1 MRSPSRPPTV
11 TASTFRKMSD
21 DVVLFE
27 HRQPGIALITL
38 NRPER
43 LNTWNGPLATRYFE
57 LLDQAAA
64 DPDVKV
70 IVVTGAGRGFCAGAD
85 METLQSIGASE
96 GAGRGEGAGGA
107 EAAAGGRPQYHTT
120 LIPKPVIAAVNG
132 ACAGIGMVQ
141 ALMCDMRFAAAGAK
155 FTTAF
160 SRRGLIA
167 EYGMSW
173 VLPRLVG
180 TARALDL
187 LYSGRVFLAEE
198 AAQMGLVNEVVAPEH
213 LLDRTLEFAAELA
226 TYASPTSMSVIKRQV
241 YGDWDRGLVAAT
253 DDAIE
258 MMKASLRRSDFK
270 EGVASFLQ
278 KRPPAF
284 AAVDEEA

>member
-1 MRSPSRPPTV
+1 
-11 TASTFRKMSD
+11 MSD
-21 DVVLFE
+21 DVVLIE
-27 HRQPGIALITL
+27 HREPGIALITL

-43 LNTWNGPLATRYFE
+43 LNAWNGPLATRYFE

-64 DPDVKV
+64 DPAVKV

-85 METLQSIGASE
+85 METLQDIGAASGSD
-96 GAGRGEGAGGA
+96 GAIS
-107 EAAAGGRPQYHTT
+107 AAGGRPQYHTT

-141 ALMCDMRFAAAGAK
+141 ALMCDIRFAAAGAK

-173 VLPRLVG
+173 ILPRLIG
-180 TARALDL
+180 NARALDL
-187 LYSGRVFLAEE
+187 LLSGRVFLAEE

-226 TYASPTSMSVIKRQV
+226 QFASPTSMAVIKRQV
-241 YGDWDRGLVAAT
+241 YGDWDRGLIPAT

-258 MMKASLRRSDFK
+258 MMKASLQRPDFK
-270 EGVASFLQ
+270 EGVASFMQ

-284 AAVDEEA
+284 GPIAPDA

>member
-1 MRSPSRPPTV
+1 MTDP
-11 TASTFRKMSD
+11 
-21 DVVLFE
+21 VVLVE
-27 HRQPGIALITL
+27 HRDPGIALITL

-43 LNTWNGPLATRYFE
+43 LNAWNGELATRYFE
-57 LLDQAAA
+57 LLDAAAA
-64 DPDVKV
+64 DPAVKV

-85 METLQSIGASE
+85 MDTLQSIGASS
-96 GAGRGEGAGGA
+96 GTGGA
-107 EAAAGGRPQYHTT
+107 ESAAGGRPQYHTT
-120 LIPKPVIAAVNG
+120 LVPKPVIAAVNG

-141 ALMCDMRFAAAGAK
+141 ALMCDIRFAAAGAK

-160 SRRGLIA
+160 ARRGLIA

-187 LYSGRVFLAEE
+187 LFSGRVILAEE

-213 LLDRTLEFAAELA
+213 LLDRTLEYAAELA
-226 TYASPTSMSVIKRQV
+226 THSSPTSMAVMKRQV
-241 YGDWDRGLVAAT
+241 YGDWDRGVVPAT
-253 DDAIE
+253 GDAIE
-258 MMKASLRRSDFK
+258 LMKASLRRPDFK

-278 KRPPAF
+278 KRNPDF
-284 AAVDEEA
+284 AAIDPSV

>member
-1 MRSPSRPPTV
+1 MTEP
-11 TASTFRKMSD
+11 
-21 DVVLFE
+21 VVLLE
-27 HRQPGIALITL
+27 HRDPGIALITL

-43 LNTWNGPLATRYFE
+43 LNAWNGELATRYFE
-57 LLDQAAA
+57 LLDEAAA
-64 DPDVKV
+64 DPAVKV

-85 METLQSIGASE
+85 MDTLQGIGASS
-96 GAGRGEGAGGA
+96 GSGGA
-107 EAAAGGRPQYHTT
+107 ESAAGGRPQYHTT
-120 LIPKPVIAAVNG
+120 LVPKPVIAAVNG

-141 ALMCDMRFAAAGAK
+141 ALMCDIRFAAAGAK

-160 SRRGLIA
+160 ARRGLIA

-187 LYSGRVFLAEE
+187 LFSGRVILAEE

-213 LLDRTLEFAAELA
+213 LLDRTLEYAAELA
-226 TYASPTSMSVIKRQV
+226 TYSSPTSMSVMKRQV
-241 YGDWDRGLVAAT
+241 YGDWDRGVVPAT
-253 DDAIE
+253 GDAIE
-258 MMKASLRRSDFK
+258 LMKASLRRPDFK

-278 KRPPAF
+278 KRNPDF
-284 AAVDEEA
+284 AAVDPSV